1 MITVEVHMHGNLRRF
16 LPDGV
21 PSMMMDVRE
30 GTRVADLA
38 ESLKAREDVWVA
50 SINKVVVPMSAP
62 LIDGACLDL
71 FPILEGG

>member
-21 PSMMMDVRE
+21 ASMTMDVPD
-30 GTRVADLA
+30 GMRVAELA
-38 ESLKAREDVWVA
+38 ESLKAQEDVWVA
-50 SINKVVVPMSAP
+50 AIDKVVVPMSAP
-62 LIDGACLDL
+62 LADGACLDL

>member
-1 MITVEVHMHGNLRRF
+1 MITVEIHMHGNLRRF
-16 LPDGV
+16 LPEGV
-21 PSMMMDVRE
+21 ASMRMDVPE

-38 ESLKAREDVWVA
+38 ESLKATQDVWVA

-62 LIDGACLDL
+62 LADGAYLDL

>member
-1 MITVEVHMHGNLRRF
+1 MIKVEIHMHGNLRRF

-21 PSMMMDVRE
+21 ASMTIDVPA

-38 ESLKAREDVWVA
+38 ESLKARQDVWVA

-62 LIDGACLDL
+62 LTEGACLDL

>member
-16 LPDGV
+16 LPDRV
-21 PSMMMDVRE
+21 ASMTMDIPE

-38 ESLKAREDVWVA
+38 ESLKAQEDVWVA
-50 SINKVVVPMSAP
+50 SIDKVVVPMSAP
-62 LIDGACLDL
+62 LTDGACLDL